1 MSFLSRNLSSVFFR
15 FKNQRSRSLRYKPK
29 RDSLF
34 NFQQL
39 ESRELLASIN
49 LNAAGE
55 LIISGDAGNDVGQII
70 NVSSTTV
77 RASITG
83 VPNQDFNAAS
93 ISEVIFIG
101 FAGNDRFTNS
111 TSINSR
117 LIGGDGDDTL
127 GGGSGDDIIN
137 GGTGD
142 DNVAG
147 NDGNDRLIGFNGACL
162 LYTSPSPRDQRGS
175 RMPSSA

>member
-101 FAGNDRFTNS
+101 FAAVSYTH
-111 TSINSR
+111 
-117 LIGGDGDDTL
+117 LTL
-127 GGGSGDDIIN
+127 PTIYS
-137 GGTGD
+137 
-142 DNVAG
+142 V
-147 NDGNDRLIGFNGACL
+147 
-162 LYTSPSPRDQRGS
+162 
-175 RMPSSA
+175 